1 MDIQRVA
8 VGTCL
13 LILKISLICAVTLEL
28 ISGLCHDSPTMA
40 IKKPKAKTHK
50 AILKSNIRK
59 VAKTNAA
66 DDLNDVAARLMM
78 QSERN
83 VVTQAAALLIRKT
96 S

>member
-1 MDIQRVA
+1 
-8 VGTCL
+8 
-13 LILKISLICAVTLEL
+13 
-28 ISGLCHDSPTMA
+28 MA
-40 IKKPKAKTHK
+40 TKRPKAKTHK

-66 DDLNDVAARLMM
+66 DLNEVAARLMM

-83 VVTQAAALLIRKT
+83 IVTQAAALLIRKT